1 MQTNVFL
8 RSTRRQPVRT
18 AFLALVL
25 ALVSFTFVGRG
36 SEYLLISQEVDR
48 LGSWYRTIGTVEPR
62 TRGRSA
68 QTVTDE
74 AAELLAQSGVV
85 DLVERR
91 QYVSA
96 LIEDGFCNA
105 DTDLDTIY
113 GSQNI
118 YFYGILDAAAAN
130 LIFTVDQVV
139 TGLPEY
145 ITPGPRITLNGSQA
159 VIEELGGE
167 LEVGGRYL
175 VRAEARAL
183 NREQTIFEIQK
194 LVPGGKLWYWSV
206 PEGEADFSDPAL
218 EGLGEEIGR
227 VRDNQRALSAIP
239 VTDML
244 SLPEVRSENPSIYL
258 AGGRWLTEEDN
269 TAGNRVCVL
278 HAGLADAR
286 GLAVG
291 DSVTLNLRDVEAS
304 FGCTKKPVDY
314 DTAQTVR
321 ETYEIVGLYDFQ
333 FKFPYTCVRNQFY
346 VPASTVPETFENGM
360 GATGTQRWINS
371 VISSSSGGSIPVA
384 GDVNFVLTSPEE
396 AGRFLTYTAPA
407 LEALGCRV
415 ELLPNNYRSFR
426 DTAGPMERSSL
437 YNFGNYAGILLV
449 TFLLGVFLYFRSRG
463 KELAIVR
470 AMGLPI
476 KRCVRESALPMA
488 LIGALAVP
496 LGGALGWMSTLRS
509 ASETLEAL
517 EEFAVEGIP
526 QARLSPLWLAP
537 LAAGALLL
545 LTAMVLTAARILA
558 ERPVLEQ
565 LQGGAQ
571 VRLKKRSRQALPE
584 TPPPDAAGLSL
595 EAVRAVREA
604 IPPER
609 SLGRR
614 AAVAWRFVRRQIL
627 RAPVKSALAA
637 LTAGAFA
644 IGLGAIHLAIV
655 SGEREIDH
663 LYTTT
668 RVAMEITAKDSTDL
682 GEDGGF
688 LYRSTV
694 DAVMDTGYL
703 EDCYLEGASSG
714 VLIPNAD
721 ALNIVEVDGARFIGA
736 DQMNAGLRFLFR
748 STSDGEVFFSEAGTG
763 GNYTVRY
770 ADGWDQSLFSKDWAA
785 ENEGK
790 DILDSVIPIVVPAK
804 YTEGGEDAGPPI
816 TPGQRVL
823 VLFRGRLQL
832 CEVAGVYSR
841 GAASKAGDTVLL
853 PTSALEAAAGR
864 RVVYSKVRFTVDPG
878 QNRDLEGFRLEMD
891 ELVNSTRLGGVAS
904 SVLLWDEE
912 LTEAVEPLEG
922 SLELMRVLYPVVL
935 ALSLL
940 TAAGTAV
947 LFVMISA
954 KDAATL
960 RVLGTPRGRTQV
972 ILVLQQAVTCFAGLA
987 IGVIGVL
994 LYIHQARPELLEAL
1008 AGAVLWRAAAYLG
1021 AAVLGAAASSAA
1033 VTGKNPLEMLQVK
1046 E

>member
-62 TRGRSA
+62 TRGARA
-68 QTVTDE
+68 MGAE

-159 VIEELGGE
+159 VIEELGGA

-175 VRAEARAL
+175 LRAEARAV
-183 NREQTIFEIQK
+183 NREQTVFKIQT

-239 VTDML
+239 ATDML

-269 TAGNRVCVL
+269 AAGSRVCVL
-278 HAGLADAR
+278 HSGLADDR

-291 DSVTLNLRDVEAS
+291 DSISLTLRDVEAS

-314 DTAQTVR
+314 DTAQTAR

-346 VPASTVPETFENGM
+346 VPASTVPGTFENGM
-360 GATGTQRWINS
+360 GASNTQRWINS

-384 GDVNFVLTSPEE
+384 GDVSFVLTSPEE
-396 AGRFLTYTAPA
+396 AGHFLTYTAPA

-437 YNFGNYAGILLV
+437 YNFGIYAGILLV
-449 TFLLGVFLYFRSRG
+449 TFLLAVFLYFRSRG

-476 KRCVRESALPMA
+476 RRCVRESALPMA

-509 ASETLEAL
+509 ASETW
-517 EEFAVEGIP
+517 
-526 QARLSPLWLAP
+526 R
-537 LAAGALLL
+537 
-545 LTAMVLTAARILA
+545 R
-558 ERPVLEQ
+558 
-565 LQGGAQ
+565 
-571 VRLKKRSRQALPE
+571 
-584 TPPPDAAGLSL
+584 
-595 EAVRAVREA
+595 
-604 IPPER
+604 ER
-609 SLGRR
+609 SC
-614 AAVAWRFVRRQIL
+614 
-627 RAPVKSALAA
+627 S
-637 LTAGAFA
+637 
-644 IGLGAIHLAIV
+644 
-655 SGEREIDH
+655 
-663 LYTTT
+663 
-668 RVAMEITAKDSTDL
+668 
-682 GEDGGF
+682 
-688 LYRSTV
+688 
-694 DAVMDTGYL
+694 
-703 EDCYLEGASSG
+703 
-714 VLIPNAD
+714 
-721 ALNIVEVDGARFIGA
+721 
-736 DQMNAGLRFLFR
+736 
-748 STSDGEVFFSEAGTG
+748 
-763 GNYTVRY
+763 
-770 ADGWDQSLFSKDWAA
+770 
-785 ENEGK
+785 
-790 DILDSVIPIVVPAK
+790 
-804 YTEGGEDAGPPI
+804 
-816 TPGQRVL
+816 
-823 VLFRGRLQL
+823 
-832 CEVAGVYSR
+832 
-841 GAASKAGDTVLL
+841 
-853 PTSALEAAAGR
+853 
-864 RVVYSKVRFTVDPG
+864 
-878 QNRDLEGFRLEMD
+878 
-891 ELVNSTRLGGVAS
+891 
-904 SVLLWDEE
+904 
-912 LTEAVEPLEG
+912 
-922 SLELMRVLYPVVL
+922 
-935 ALSLL
+935 
-940 TAAGTAV
+940 
-947 LFVMISA
+947 
-954 KDAATL
+954 
-960 RVLGTPRGRTQV
+960 
-972 ILVLQQAVTCFAGLA
+972 
-987 IGVIGVL
+987 
-994 LYIHQARPELLEAL
+994 
-1008 AGAVLWRAAAYLG
+1008 
-1021 AAVLGAAASSAA
+1021 
-1033 VTGKNPLEMLQVK
+1033 
-1046 E
+1046 

>member
-1 MQTNVFL
+1 MRTNVFL

-36 SEYLLISQEVDR
+36 SEYLLIRQEVER

-62 TRGRSA
+62 TRSA
-68 QTVTDE
+68 RAMGDE
-74 AAELLAQSGVV
+74 AAELLAQSEVV

-113 GSQNI
+113 GSQDI
-118 YFYGILDAAAAN
+118 YFYGVLDAAAAN

-145 ITPGPRITLNGSQA
+145 IAPGPRVTLNGSRA
-159 VIEELGGE
+159 VMEELGGE

-175 VRAEARAL
+175 LRAEPRAV
-183 NREQTIFEIQK
+183 NREQTQFTLQR

-206 PEGEADFSDPAL
+206 PEGDADFSDPAL
-218 EGLGEEIGR
+218 EGLAEEIGR
-227 VRDNQRALSAIP
+227 VRDNQRALSAVP
-239 VTDML
+239 TADML
-244 SLPEVRSENPSIYL
+244 SLPEVRAENPSIYL
-258 AGGRWLTEEDN
+258 TEGRWLTEEDN
-269 TAGNRVCVL
+269 AAGNRVCVL

-291 DSVTLNLRDVEAS
+291 DTVALTLRDVEAS

-321 ETYEIVGLYDFQ
+321 EAYEIVGLYDFQ
-333 FKFPYTCVRNQFY
+333 FKFPYTCVRNQLY
-346 VPASTVPETFENGM
+346 VPASTVPGTFAYGLL
-360 GATGTQRWINS
+360 ATNTQRWINS

-384 GDVNFVLTSPEE
+384 GDVSFVLTSPEE
-396 AGRFLTYTAPA
+396 AGHFLTYTAQE
-407 LEALGCRV
+407 LVALGYRV

-437 YNFGNYAGILLV
+437 YNFGIYTGILLV
-449 TFLLGVFLYFRSRG
+449 TFLLAVFLYFRFRG
-463 KELAIVR
+463 REIAIVR
-470 AMGLPI
+470 AMGLPVG
-476 KRCVRESALPMA
+476 RCVRESALPMA
-488 LIGALAVP
+488 LVGMLAVP

-509 ASETLEAL
+509 ASETLEAM
-517 EEFAVEGIP
+517 EEFAVKGIP
-526 QARLSPLWLAP
+526 QARLSSLWLLP

-545 LTAMVLTAARILA
+545 LTAMVLAAARLLA
-558 ERPVLEQ
+558 GKPVLEQ

-571 VRLKKRSRQALPE
+571 VRPKQRRRQAVPE

-609 SLGRR
+609 SLGRQ

-627 RAPVKSALAA
+627 RTPVKSALAA
-637 LTAGAFA
+637 LMAGAFA
-644 IGLGAIHLAIV
+644 IGLGAVHLAIV
-655 SGEREIDH
+655 GSEREIDR

-668 RVAMEITAKDSTDL
+668 RVTMEITPKDSTEL
-682 GEDGGF
+682 GSDGGF

-694 DAVMDTGYL
+694 DKVMKTGYL

-721 ALNIVEVDGARFIGA
+721 ALDIVETGGARFIGA
-736 DQMNAGLRFLFR
+736 SQMSVGLRFLFR
-748 STSDGEVFFSEAGTG
+748 STNDAEVFFSDAGTG
-763 GNYTVRY
+763 GNCTVRY

-785 ENEGK
+785 ENAGK
-790 DILDSVIPIVVPAK
+790 DVLDSVIPIVVPAK
-804 YTEGGEDAGPPI
+804 YTEGGEEAGPPI

-841 GAASKAGDTVLL
+841 SAASKAGDTVLL

-864 RVVYSKVRFTVDPG
+864 RVVYSKARFTVDPG
-878 QNRDLEGFRLEMD
+878 RNRDLEGFRLEMD
-891 ELVNSTRLGGVAS
+891 ALVNSIRLGGWATHVI
-904 SVLLWDEE
+904 LWDEE
-912 LTEAVEPLEG
+912 LTGAVEPLEG

-940 TAAGTAV
+940 AAAGVAA
-947 LFVMISA
+947 LFVMVSA

-960 RVLGTPRGRTQV
+960 RVLGTPKGRTRL
-972 ILVLQQAVTCFAGLA
+972 ILVLQQAIPCAAGL
-987 IGVIGVL
+987 VL
-994 LYIHQARPELLEAL
+994 GAAGMLGGLRQVRPELWEVL
-1008 AGAVLWRAAAYLG
+1008 AGPALWRAAGYLA
-1021 AAVLGAAASSAA
+1021 AAVLGAALSAVA
-1033 VTGKNPLEMLQVK
+1033 VAGKNPLEMLQVK